1 MFLCLNFNNYFYI
14 KEKQL
19 VRSIMAKNNKKNVC
33 LREFIHKAVA
43 LPDDEF
49 EMAMRLENN
58 DEDINNIKII
68 AQPLDSYDRN

>member
-1 MFLCLNFNNYFYI
+1 MA
-14 KEKQL
+14 EKG
-19 VRSIMAKNNKKNVC
+19 KKSVC
-33 LREFIHKAVA
+33 LREFINTAVA

-49 EMAMRLENN
+49 EKAMRLENN

>member
-1 MFLCLNFNNYFYI
+1 MSENG
-14 KEKQL
+14 
-19 VRSIMAKNNKKNVC
+19 KKPVC

-43 LPDDEF
+43 LPDNEF